1 MNLVQY
7 VTEEVSGDHVS
18 VLARK
23 AKRVHT
29 LNQERRLYRA
39 VIKAGGKLP
48 DGMISCKKVPSLKRF
63 HTAYEVSALGSKAAV
78 HVRKDVAK
86 VAFIGAR
93 DMVMAQQFAKA
104 LGAVRVEVL

>member
-39 VIKAGGKLP
+39 VI
-48 DGMISCKKVPSLKRF
+48 
-63 HTAYEVSALGSKAAV
+63 
-78 HVRKDVAK
+78 
-86 VAFIGAR
+86 
-93 DMVMAQQFAKA
+93 
-104 LGAVRVEVL
+104 